1 MISFGLLS
9 IAESRMVPMAG
20 DVVIPA
26 DSPISLYPPFRFHLP
41 FPALLIVVLYPR
53 FNSPGVLSS
62 FLIVLIRGYRKTIIN
77 FHGLISISFYLCVD
91 FPFFFS
97 FIISCISFFDGTL
110 LILKIGVM
118 DVMHVLFTSVWYGM
132 VCCAFLGSLIG
143 CTVILPL
150 HF

>member
-9 IAESRMVPMAG
+9 IAKSRMVPMAG

-41 FPALLIVVLYPR
+41 FLALLIVVLYPR

-77 FHGLISISFYLCVD
+77 FHGLISISFYLCVV
-91 FPFFFS
+91 
-97 FIISCISFFDGTL
+97 GM
-110 LILKIGVM
+110 GV
-118 DVMHVLFTSVWYGM
+118 D
-132 VCCAFLGSLIG
+132 
-143 CTVILPL
+143 
-150 HF
+150 